1 MSKGALLKSC
11 RRGKAKAKPD
21 GKSAVRKALE
31 KHKSRTAF
39 TFGQSLTV
47 PTRKRQRR
55 DQVMVSL
62 ALAGGAPSSLA
73 PAGWANRLLSGTT
86 PERLARIRAI
96 IQSPWGVPLLENKS
110 LAVTEALSCK
120 DCLVPDL
127 HIKYGNGKIGILI
140 KKYLL
145 KGIRFL
151 HAAELGFDGEG
162 ITMTLCA
169 SVHETAVRRP
179 VC

>member
-1 MSKGALLKSC
+1 MAKGALLKSC

-21 GKSAVRKALE
+21 GKSAVVKALE
-31 KHKSRTAF
+31 KHKARTAF
-39 TFGQSLTV
+39 TFGQTLTV
-47 PTRKRQRR
+47 LQRR

-96 IQSPWGVPLLENKS
+96 IQSPWGVSSVGEIS
-110 LAVTEALSCK
+110 LAATEALTWK
-120 DCLVPDL
+120 DYSVPDI

-145 KGIRFL
+145 KGMRFR

-162 ITMTLCA
+162 ITMTSCA
-169 SVHETAVRRP
+169 SVRETAVRRP